1 MPSGLP
7 VLSWSVSTKTKVSV
21 GLWRL
26 KNKTPSVG
34 LWLKLLLY
42 SGVTK
47 VYQTKKRRFR
57 LWIMLAIVCFSGI
70 YGCTAAMKETDADPG
85 VETYSYLT
93 GMLTRTYQ
101 SEYHKTVQATRKT
114 LEKLKVPI
122 TDTIAD
128 GLKTEFKA
136 RRADDT
142 PVAIEIVLIDPKL
155 SQVSVSTGTVGVWD
169 RRVSEQIQG
178 YIAEALELK
187 ITDEEK
193 RPEDTATADAEP
205 TIGEVVQPKI
215 TEEDLAEDTRA
226 SALPTPTPEKPIF
239 PDSANVIF
247 FESNSNTISDTEIEK
262 LERIFEILSNNPE
275 AELMLN
281 GYSDSIGD
289 PSYNQMIS
297 EVRADVVKSH
307 MVGKGIDP
315 SRIMAMGHGA
325 QRFIASNKT
334 AEGRRMNRRV
344 EIEIIGVKA
353 ESTE

>member
-1 MPSGLP
+1 M
-7 VLSWSVSTKTKVSV
+7 
-21 GLWRL
+21 
-26 KNKTPSVG
+26 
-34 LWLKLLLY
+34 
-42 SGVTK
+42 
-47 VYQTKKRRFR
+47 KKSHLR
-57 LWIMLAIVCFSGI
+57 LWILLTVICLSAI
-70 YGCTAAMKETDADPG
+70 YGCTPAMNAKEADPG
-85 VETYSYLT
+85 IESYSFLT

-101 SEYHKTVQATRKT
+101 SEYPETVQATRKT
-114 LEKLKVPI
+114 LEKLKIPI
-122 TDTIAD
+122 TDTVAD

-142 PVAIEIVLIDPKL
+142 PVAIEIILINPEL
-155 SQVSVSTGTVGVWD
+155 TQVSVSTGTMGIWD

-178 YIAEALELK
+178 YIAQALELK

-193 RPEDTATADAEP
+193 PSEDSDKTDAQP
-205 TIGEVVQPKI
+205 TIGEVVQPEI
-215 TEEDLAEDTRA
+215 TEENLAEDA
-226 SALPTPTPEKPIF
+226 SASTVPAPTPEKPIF

-247 FESNSNTISDTEIEK
+247 FAQNSNVISDTEVEK
-262 LERIFEILSNNPE
+262 LERIHETLVNNPE

-289 PSYNQMIS
+289 PSYNQTIS
-297 EVRADVVKSH
+297 EVRADVVKSYL
-307 MVGKGIDP
+307 VGKGIEP

-344 EIEIIGVKA
+344 EIEIIGAKT

>member
-1 MPSGLP
+1 M
-7 VLSWSVSTKTKVSV
+7 
-21 GLWRL
+21 
-26 KNKTPSVG
+26 
-34 LWLKLLLY
+34 
-42 SGVTK
+42 
-47 VYQTKKRRFR
+47 KKSHLR
-57 LWIMLAIVCFSGI
+57 LWILLTVICLSGI
-70 YGCTAAMKETDADPG
+70 YGCTPAMNAKEADPG
-85 VETYSYLT
+85 IESYSFLS

-101 SEYHKTVQATRKT
+101 SEYPDTVQATRKT
-114 LEKLKVPI
+114 LEKLKIPI
-122 TDTIAD
+122 TDTVAD

-142 PVAIEIVLIDPKL
+142 PVAIEIVLINPEL
-155 SQVSVSTGTVGVWD
+155 TQVSVSTGTMGIWD

-178 YIAEALELK
+178 YIAQALELK

-193 RPEDTATADAEP
+193 PSEDSDKTDAQP
-205 TIGEVVQPKI
+205 TIGEVVQPEI
-215 TEEDLAEDTRA
+215 TEENLAEDA
-226 SALPTPTPEKPIF
+226 SASTVPAPTPEKPIF

-247 FESNSNTISDTEIEK
+247 FAQNSNAISDTEVEK
-262 LERIFEILSNNPE
+262 LERIHETLVNNPE

-289 PSYNQMIS
+289 PSYNQTIS
-297 EVRADVVKSH
+297 EVRADVVKSYL
-307 MVGKGIDP
+307 VGKGIEP

-344 EIEIIGVKA
+344 EIEIIGAKT

>member
-1 MPSGLP
+1 MYKIKKS
-7 VLSWSVSTKTKVSV
+7 
-21 GLWRL
+21 RL
-26 KNKTPSVG
+26 
-34 LWLKLLLY
+34 
-42 SGVTK
+42 
-47 VYQTKKRRFR
+47 R
-57 LWIMLAIVCFSGI
+57 LWILLAIVSFGGI
-70 YGCTAAMKETDADPG
+70 YGCTAAVNGKEADPG
-85 VETYSYLT
+85 IETYSFLT

-101 SEYHKTVQATRKT
+101 SEYPETVQATRKT
-114 LEKLKVPI
+114 LEKLKIPI
-122 TDTIAD
+122 SDTIAD

-142 PVAIEIVLIDPKL
+142 PVAIEIVLINPEL
-155 SQVSVSTGTVGVWD
+155 TQVSVSTGTLGIWD

-178 YIAEALELK
+178 YIATALELK

-193 RPEDTATADAEP
+193 PSEDSDKADAEP
-205 TIGEVVQPKI
+205 TIGEVVQPDI
-215 TEEDLAEDTRA
+215 TEEDLAEDTSA
-226 SALPTPTPEKPIF
+226 STVPAPTPEKPIF
-239 PDSANVIF
+239 PDSANVVF
-247 FESNSNTISDTEIEK
+247 FKQNSNAISDTEKEK
-262 LERIFEILSNNPE
+262 LERIYETLANNPE

-297 EVRADVVKSH
+297 EVRADVVKSYI
-307 MVGKGIDP
+307 VGKGIEP